1 MDGLHG
7 FFGMRMA
14 VVVTAPIHIHI
25 HRMIQVI
32 ISIDVVTIGKEKM
45 GQQMQGTCGDPTQS
59 STGDKALHHPLT
71 VVIIIVVVV
80 DAVIAIRFQ
89 MQLELGRM
97 WNVNG

>member
-1 MDGLHG
+1 
-7 FFGMRMA
+7 MRMT

-71 VVIIIVVVV
+71 VVIIVVV
-80 DAVIAIRFQ
+80 DAVIIIIRFQ

>member
-1 MDGLHG
+1 
-7 FFGMRMA
+7 MRMT
-14 VVVTAPIHIHI
+14 VVVTAPIHI

-71 VVIIIVVVV
+71 VIIVIVVVV
-80 DAVIAIRFQ
+80 IIIIRFQ

-97 WNVNG
+97 WNVKG